1 MSAQRLSDRS
11 RRRIERSTGLAIV
24 RAWAHGGYVF
34 DFVTVDHQHGSWDKR
49 TGEWQLDDDP
59 THYSSCAELF
69 SESNCVDHPT
79 LRGLVEAREAPVVA
93 AAAESAARFGAA
105 LQQGMQLAV
114 GDQAVEVAWRDPA
127 GPEDRAAVVSTVMQS
142 SE

>member
-34 DFVTVDHQHGSWDKR
+34 DFVTVDHRHGSWDKR

-59 THYSSCAELF
+59 THYSSCRELF
-69 SESNCVDHPT
+69 PESVAD
-79 LRGLVEAREAPVVA
+79 LVAAREAPVVE
-93 AAAESAARFGAA
+93 AAAERAAQFGAA
-105 LQQGMQLAV
+105 WEQVM
-114 GDQAVEVAWRDPA
+114 
-127 GPEDRAAVVSTVMQS
+127 RAAVAATVMQS